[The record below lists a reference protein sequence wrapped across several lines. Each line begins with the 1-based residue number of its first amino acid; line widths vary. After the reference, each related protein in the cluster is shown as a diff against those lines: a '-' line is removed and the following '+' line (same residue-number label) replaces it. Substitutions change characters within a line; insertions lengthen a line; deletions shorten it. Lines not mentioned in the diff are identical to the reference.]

1 MQFAMKDIYRDA
13 FMDMTIRFGK
23 TSHATRAKVGAIL
36 VKNGSCIALGVNGQ
50 PPGWHTEV
58 CEGDDGLTLPTVRH
72 AEDACLQKL
81 WNSTETAQGSTMF
94 VSMCP
99 CLPCS
104 VKIATAGVKKV
115 YFRQQYRDNS
125 GIDYL
130 RSKGVDVE
138 QI

>member
-1 MQFAMKDIYRDA
+1 MKDIYKDA
-13 FMDMTIRFGK
+13 FMDMAVRFGQ
-23 TSHATRAKVGAIL
+23 TSHAKRSKVGAIL

-58 CEGDDGLTLPTVRH
+58 CEDENNVTLPTVRH

-81 WNSTETAQGSTMF
+81 WNSTETASGATMF
-94 VSMCP
+94 VSFSP
-99 CLPCS
+99 CAACS
-104 VKIATAGVKKV
+104 IKIATAGVKTV
-115 YFRQQYRDNS
+115 YFREQYRDNS

-130 RSKGVDVE
+130 RSNGIHVE